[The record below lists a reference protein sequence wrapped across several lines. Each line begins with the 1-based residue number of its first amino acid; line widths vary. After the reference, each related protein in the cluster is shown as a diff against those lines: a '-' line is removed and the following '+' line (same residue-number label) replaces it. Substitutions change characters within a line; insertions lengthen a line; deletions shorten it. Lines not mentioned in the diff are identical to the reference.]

1 MISDYFLALL
11 LALIQGLTE
20 FLPVSSSAHL
30 LFPSLLFGAKDF
42 GIVFDISVHAGTL
55 AAVMYFFKKDI
66 QGLIYAWMPWQKTR
80 SKEDFSL
87 GLNLLVAT
95 LPIVLVGLLASDLT
109 ESRSANINSIAWA
122 NLVFAG
128 LLYAAFKSSR
138 QSKSLAELTLIAAL
152 IIGCFQALAVFPGAS
167 RSGMAITGALI
178 IGLNIKDTSKF
189 AFLLS
194 IPTIL
199 GALVLMLAKG
209 AYSIELSDIL
219 IMLTGFIGSALIAF
233 FTIKS
238 FLQFVEKIGMTPFV
252 LYRVALGDG
261 AFAYMIPPLVYA
273 AGIQQSLAEDTA
285 SN

>member
-1 MISDYFLALL
+1 MISDFFLALL

-42 GIVFDISVHAGTL
+42 GVAFDISVHAGTL
-55 AAVMYFFKKDI
+55 TAVIYFFKKEI
-66 QGLIYAWMPWQKTR
+66 QGLLQAWNPLTASR
-80 SKEDFSL
+80 SKENFSL
-87 GLNLLVAT
+87 GFNLLIAT
-95 LPIVLVGLLASDLT
+95 LPIVVVGLVASDVI
-109 ESRSANINSIAWA
+109 ESRSSNIDSIAWA

-128 LLYAAFKSSR
+128 LLYAAFKSSN
-138 QSKSLAELTLIAAL
+138 QSKSLSELTLFAAL

-178 IGLNIKDTSKF
+178 IGLNLKDTSKF

-209 AYSIELSDIL
+209 AYSISLSDMFV
-219 IMLTGFIGSALIAF
+219 MLTGFIGSALIAF

-252 LYRVALGDG
+252 LYRVALG
-261 AFAYMIPPLVYA
+261 LVLLL
-273 AGIQQSLAEDTA
+273 I
-285 SN
+285 

>member
-1 MISDYFLALL
+1 MISDFFLALI

-55 AAVMYFFKKDI
+55 AAVIFYFKKEI
-66 QGLIYAWMPWQKTR
+66 QGLFHAWMPWTKTR
-80 SKEDFSL
+80 NKEDFSL

-95 LPIVLVGLLASDLT
+95 LPILLVGLLVSDLT

-122 NLVFAG
+122 NLIFAG
-128 LLYAAFKSSR
+128 LLYAAFKCST
-138 QSKSLAELTLIAAL
+138 QSKSLTELTLFAAL

-178 IGLNIKDTSKF
+178 IGLNIKDTSRF

-199 GALVLMLAKG
+199 GALILMLVKG
-209 AYSIELSDIL
+209 AYAIALSDML
-219 IMLTGFIGSALIAF
+219 IMLTGFLGSAFIALIS
-233 FTIKS
+233 IKG
-238 FLQFVEKIGMTPFV
+238 FLQFV
-252 LYRVALGDG
+252 
-261 AFAYMIPPLVYA
+261 
-273 AGIQQSLAEDTA
+273 
-285 SN
+285 

>member
-1 MISDYFLALL
+1 MISDFFLALL

-55 AAVMYFFKKDI
+55 AAVIYFFKKEI
-66 QGLIYAWMPWQKTR
+66 QGLLYAWMPWRQTKN
-80 SKEDFSL
+80 KEDFSL

-95 LPIVLVGLLASDLT
+95 LPIVVVGLFASDLT

-128 LLYAAFKSSR
+128 LLYAAFKSSS
-138 QSKSLAELTLIAAL
+138 QSTSLTELTLSAAL

-209 AYSIELSDIL
+209 AYSIALSDML
-219 IMLTGFIGSALIAF
+219 IMLTGFFGSAFIAF
-233 FTIKS
+233 VTIKS
-238 FLQFVEKIGMTPFV
+238 FMQFVEKIGMTPFV
-252 LYRVALGDG
+252 LYRVALGI
-261 AFAYMIPPLVYA
+261 ALLLI
-273 AGIQQSLAEDTA
+273 
-285 SN
+285 

>member
-1 MISDYFLALL
+1 MISDFFLALL

-55 AAVMYFFKKDI
+55 AAVIYYFKKEI
-66 QGLIYAWMPWQKTR
+66 QGLLQAWNPWSKTR
-80 SKEDFSL
+80 NTENFSL
-87 GLNLLVAT
+87 GLNLIVAT
-95 LPIVLVGLLASDLT
+95 LPIVLVGLLVSDLA
-109 ESRSANINSIAWA
+109 ESRSANIDSIAWA

-128 LLYAAFKSSR
+128 LLYAAFKSSS
-138 QSKSLAELTLIAAL
+138 QSKSLTELTLFAAL

-178 IGLNIKDTSKF
+178 IGLNIKDTSRF

-194 IPTIL
+194 IPTIM
-199 GALVLMLAKG
+199 GALILMLAKG
-209 AYSIELSDIL
+209 AYSIAFSDML

-252 LYRVALGDG
+252 LYRVALG
-261 AFAYMIPPLVYA
+261 LVLLL
-273 AGIQQSLAEDTA
+273 I
-285 SN
+285 

>member
-1 MISDYFLALL
+1 MISDFFLALL

-42 GIVFDISVHAGTL
+42 GVAFDISVHAGTL
-55 AAVMYFFKKDI
+55 TAVIYFFKKEI
-66 QGLIYAWMPWQKTR
+66 QGLLQAWNPLTASR
-80 SKEDFSL
+80 SKENFSL
-87 GLNLLVAT
+87 GFNLLIAT
-95 LPIVLVGLLASDLT
+95 LPIVVVGLVASDVI
-109 ESRSANINSIAWA
+109 ESRSSNIDSIAWA

-128 LLYAAFKSSR
+128 LLYASFKSSN
-138 QSKSLAELTLIAAL
+138 QSKSLSELTLFAAL

-178 IGLNIKDTSKF
+178 IGLNLKDTSKF

-209 AYSIELSDIL
+209 AYSIALSEMFL
-219 IMLTGFIGSALIAF
+219 MLTGFIGSALIAF

-252 LYRVALGDG
+252 LYRVALG
-261 AFAYMIPPLVYA
+261 LVLL
-273 AGIQQSLAEDTA
+273 LA
-285 SN
+285 

>member
-1 MISDYFLALL
+1 MISDFFLALL

-42 GIVFDISVHAGTL
+42 GVAFDISVHAGTL
-55 AAVMYFFKKDI
+55 TAVIYFFKKEI
-66 QGLIYAWMPWQKTR
+66 QGLLQAWNPLTASR
-80 SKEDFSL
+80 SKENFSL
-87 GLNLLVAT
+87 GFNLLIAT
-95 LPIVLVGLLASDLT
+95 LPIVVVGLVASDVI
-109 ESRSANINSIAWA
+109 ESRSSNIDSIAWA

-128 LLYAAFKSSR
+128 LLYASFKSSN
-138 QSKSLAELTLIAAL
+138 QSKSLSELTLFAAL

-178 IGLNIKDTSKF
+178 IGLNLKDTSKF

-209 AYSIELSDIL
+209 AYSIALSDMFL
-219 IMLTGFIGSALIAF
+219 MLTGFIGSALIAF

-252 LYRVALGDG
+252 LYRVALG
-261 AFAYMIPPLVYA
+261 LVLL
-273 AGIQQSLAEDTA
+273 LA
-285 SN
+285 

>member
-1 MISDYFLALL
+1 MISDFFLALL

-30 LFPSLLFGAKDF
+30 LFPSLLFGTKDF

-55 AAVMYFFKKDI
+55 AAVIYYFKNEV
-66 QGLIYAWMPWQKTR
+66 QGLLQAFNPWTKNR
-80 SKEDFSL
+80 SSEDFSL
-87 GLNLLVAT
+87 GLNLLIAT

-109 ESRSANINSIAWA
+109 ESRSSNINSIAWA

-128 LLYAAFKSSR
+128 LLYAAFKRST
-138 QSKSLAELTLIAAL
+138 QSKSLTELTLFAAL
-152 IIGCFQALAVFPGAS
+152 IIGCFQVLAVFPGAS

-178 IGLNIKDTSKF
+178 IGLNIKDTSRF

-199 GALVLMLAKG
+199 GALILMLVKG
-209 AYSIELSDIL
+209 AYAIALSDML
-219 IMLTGFIGSALIAF
+219 IMLTGFFGSAFIAF
-233 FTIKS
+233 VTIKG

-252 LYRVALGDG
+252 LYRVALG
-261 AFAYMIPPLVYA
+261 ILLLL
-273 AGIQQSLAEDTA
+273 I
-285 SN
+285 

>member
-1 MISDYFLALL
+1 MISDFFLALL

-30 LFPSLLFGAKDF
+30 LFPSLLFGAEDF
-42 GIVFDISVHAGTL
+42 GIAFDISVHAGTL
-55 AAVMYFFKKDI
+55 AAVIYFFKKEI
-66 QGLIYAWMPWQKTR
+66 QGLLQAWNPLTSSR
-80 SKEDFSL
+80 SKDDFSL
-87 GLNLLVAT
+87 GLNLLIAT
-95 LPIVLVGLLASDLT
+95 LPIVVIGLLESDLI
-109 ESRSANINSIAWA
+109 ESRSSNIKSIAWA

-128 LLYAAFKSSR
+128 LLYAVFKSSS
-138 QSKSLAELTLIAAL
+138 QSKSLSELTLFAAL

-178 IGLNIKDTSKF
+178 IGLNLKDTSKF

-209 AYSIELSDIL
+209 AYSIALNDML

-252 LYRVALGDG
+252 LYRVALG
-261 AFAYMIPPLVYA
+261 LVLLL
-273 AGIQQSLAEDTA
+273 I
-285 SN
+285 

>member
-1 MISDYFLALL
+1 MISDFFLALL

-30 LFPSLLFGAKDF
+30 LFPSLLFGVKDF

-55 AAVMYFFKKDI
+55 AAVIYFFKKEI
-66 QGLIYAWMPWQKTR
+66 QSLLYAWTPWKKTR

-87 GLNLLVAT
+87 GF
-95 LPIVLVGLLASDLT
+95 
-109 ESRSANINSIAWA
+109 
-122 NLVFAG
+122 VFAG
-128 LLYAAFKSSR
+128 LLYAAFKSSS
-138 QSKSLAELTLIAAL
+138 QSKSLTELTLSAAL

-209 AYSIELSDIL
+209 AYSISLSDML
-219 IMLTGFIGSALIAF
+219 IMLTGFFGSAFIAF
-233 FTIKS
+233 VTIKG
-238 FLQFVEKIGMTPFV
+238 FMQFVQKIGMTPFV
-252 LYRVALGDG
+252 LYRVALG
-261 AFAYMIPPLVYA
+261 LVLLL
-273 AGIQQSLAEDTA
+273 I
-285 SN
+285 

>member
-1 MISDYFLALL
+1 MISDFFLALL

-55 AAVMYFFKKDI
+55 AAVIYYFKNEI
-66 QGLIYAWMPWQKTR
+66 QGLVHAWIPWTKTR

-87 GLNLLVAT
+87 GLNLLAAT
-95 LPIVLVGLLASDLT
+95 LPIVLAGLTFSDLT
-109 ESRSANINSIAWA
+109 DSRSSSINSIAWT
-122 NLVFAG
+122 NLIFAG
-128 LLYAAFKSSR
+128 ILYAAFKSSA
-138 QSKSLAELTLIAAL
+138 QSKSLTELTLFAAL

-178 IGLNIKDTSKF
+178 IGLNLKDASKF

-199 GALVLMLAKG
+199 GALILMLVKG
-209 AYSIELSDIL
+209 AYSIALSDML
-219 IMLTGFIGSALIAF
+219 IMLTGFIGSALVAF
-233 FTIKS
+233 ITIRS

-252 LYRVALGDG
+252 LYRVALG
-261 AFAYMIPPLVYA
+261 LV
-273 AGIQQSLAEDTA
+273 LLLL
-285 SN
+285 

>member
-1 MISDYFLALL
+1 MISDFFLALL

-42 GIVFDISVHAGTL
+42 GVAFDISVHAGTL
-55 AAVMYFFKKDI
+55 TAVIYFFKKEI
-66 QGLIYAWMPWQKTR
+66 QGLLQAWNPLIASR
-80 SKEDFSL
+80 SKENFSL
-87 GLNLLVAT
+87 GLNLLIAT
-95 LPIVLVGLLASDLT
+95 LPIVVVGLVASDVI
-109 ESRSANINSIAWA
+109 ESRSSNIDSIAWA

-128 LLYAAFKSSR
+128 LLYAAFKSSS
-138 QSKSLAELTLIAAL
+138 QSKSLSELTLFAAL

-178 IGLNIKDTSKF
+178 IGLNLKDTSKF

-209 AYSIELSDIL
+209 AYSIALSDMFL
-219 IMLTGFIGSALIAF
+219 MLTGFIGSALIAF

-252 LYRVALGDG
+252 LYRVALG
-261 AFAYMIPPLVYA
+261 LVLL
-273 AGIQQSLAEDTA
+273 LA
-285 SN
+285 

>member
-1 MISDYFLALL
+1 MISDFFLALL

-42 GIVFDISVHAGTL
+42 GVAFDISVHAGTL
-55 AAVMYFFKKDI
+55 TAVIYFFKKEI
-66 QGLIYAWMPWQKTR
+66 QGLLQAWNPLTASR
-80 SKEDFSL
+80 SKENFSL
-87 GLNLLVAT
+87 GLNLLIAT
-95 LPIVLVGLLASDLT
+95 LPIVIVGLVTSDVI
-109 ESRSANINSIAWA
+109 ESRSSNIDSIAWA

-128 LLYAAFKSSR
+128 LLYAAFKSSS
-138 QSKSLAELTLIAAL
+138 QSKSLSELTLFAAL

-178 IGLNIKDTSKF
+178 IGLNLKDTSKF

-209 AYSIELSDIL
+209 AYSIALNDMFL
-219 IMLTGFIGSALIAF
+219 MLTGFIGSALIAF

-252 LYRVALGDG
+252 LYRVALG
-261 AFAYMIPPLVYA
+261 LVLL
-273 AGIQQSLAEDTA
+273 LA
-285 SN
+285 

>member
-1 MISDYFLALL
+1 MSSDFFLALL

-42 GIVFDISVHAGTL
+42 GVAFDISVHAGTL
-55 AAVMYFFKKDI
+55 TAVIYFFKKEI
-66 QGLIYAWMPWQKTR
+66 QGLLQAWNPLTASR
-80 SKEDFSL
+80 NKENFSL
-87 GLNLLVAT
+87 GFNLLIAT
-95 LPIVLVGLLASDLT
+95 LPIVVVGLVASDVI
-109 ESRSANINSIAWA
+109 ESRSSNIDSIAWA

-128 LLYAAFKSSR
+128 LLYASFKSSN
-138 QSKSLAELTLIAAL
+138 QSKSLSELTLFAAL

-178 IGLNIKDTSKF
+178 IGLNLKDTSKF

-209 AYSIELSDIL
+209 AYSIALSDMFL
-219 IMLTGFIGSALIAF
+219 MLTGFIGSALIAF

-252 LYRVALGDG
+252 LYRVALG
-261 AFAYMIPPLVYA
+261 LVLL
-273 AGIQQSLAEDTA
+273 LA
-285 SN
+285 

>member
-1 MISDYFLALL
+1 MISDFFLALL

-42 GIVFDISVHAGTL
+42 GIAFDISVHAGTL
-55 AAVMYFFKKDI
+55 TAVIYFFKKEI
-66 QGLIYAWMPWQKTR
+66 QGLLQAWNPLTSSR
-80 SKEDFSL
+80 SKDDFSL
-87 GLNLLVAT
+87 GLNLLIAT
-95 LPIVLVGLLASDLT
+95 LPIVVIGLLASDLI
-109 ESRSANINSIAWA
+109 ESRSSNIESIAWA

-128 LLYAAFKSSR
+128 LLYAVFKSSS
-138 QSKSLAELTLIAAL
+138 QSKSLSELTLFAAL

-178 IGLNIKDTSKF
+178 IGLNLKDTSKF

-209 AYSIELSDIL
+209 AYSIALNDML

-252 LYRVALGDG
+252 LYRVALG
-261 AFAYMIPPLVYA
+261 LVLLL
-273 AGIQQSLAEDTA
+273 I
-285 SN
+285 

>member
-1 MISDYFLALL
+1 MISDFFLALI

-55 AAVMYFFKKDI
+55 SAVIYYFKKEI
-66 QGLIYAWMPWQKTR
+66 QGLFHAWMPWTKTR

-95 LPIVLVGLLASDLT
+95 LPILLVGLLVSDLT

-122 NLVFAG
+122 NLIFAG
-128 LLYAAFKSSR
+128 LLYAAFKCST
-138 QSKSLAELTLIAAL
+138 QSKSLTELTLFAAL

-178 IGLNIKDTSKF
+178 IGLNIKDTSRF

-199 GALVLMLAKG
+199 GALILMLVKG
-209 AYSIELSDIL
+209 AYAIALSDML
-219 IMLTGFIGSALIAF
+219 IILTGFLGSAFIAF
-233 FTIKS
+233 ITIKG

-252 LYRVALGDG
+252 LYRVVLGI
-261 AFAYMIPPLVYA
+261 MLLLI
-273 AGIQQSLAEDTA
+273 
-285 SN
+285 

>member
-1 MISDYFLALL
+1 MISDFFLALL

-42 GIVFDISVHAGTL
+42 GVAFDISVHAGTL
-55 AAVMYFFKKDI
+55 TAVIYFFKKEI
-66 QGLIYAWMPWQKTR
+66 QGLLQAWNPLTASR
-80 SKEDFSL
+80 SKENFSL
-87 GLNLLVAT
+87 GFNLLIAT
-95 LPIVLVGLLASDLT
+95 LPIVVVGLVASDVI
-109 ESRSANINSIAWA
+109 ESRSSNIDSIAWA

-128 LLYAAFKSSR
+128 LLYAAFKSSN
-138 QSKSLAELTLIAAL
+138 QSKSLSELTLFAAL

-178 IGLNIKDTSKF
+178 IGLNLKDTSKF

-209 AYSIELSDIL
+209 AYSIALSDMFL
-219 IMLTGFIGSALIAF
+219 MLTGFIGSALIAF

-252 LYRVALGDG
+252 LYRVALG
-261 AFAYMIPPLVYA
+261 LVLL
-273 AGIQQSLAEDTA
+273 LA
-285 SN
+285 

>member
-1 MISDYFLALL
+1 MISDFFLALL

-42 GIVFDISVHAGTL
+42 GVAFDISVHAGTL
-55 AAVMYFFKKDI
+55 TAVIYFFKKEI
-66 QGLIYAWMPWQKTR
+66 QGLLQAWNPLTASR
-80 SKEDFSL
+80 SKENFSL
-87 GLNLLVAT
+87 GLNLLIAT
-95 LPIVLVGLLASDLT
+95 LPIVVVGLVASDVI
-109 ESRSANINSIAWA
+109 ESRSSNIDSIAWA

-128 LLYAAFKSSR
+128 LLYASFKSSN
-138 QSKSLAELTLIAAL
+138 QSKSLSELTLFAAL

-178 IGLNIKDTSKF
+178 IGLNLKDTSKF

-209 AYSIELSDIL
+209 AYSIALSDMFL
-219 IMLTGFIGSALIAF
+219 MLTGFIGSALIAF

-252 LYRVALGDG
+252 LYRVALG
-261 AFAYMIPPLVYA
+261 LVLL
-273 AGIQQSLAEDTA
+273 LA
-285 SN
+285 

>member
-95 LPIVLVGLLASDLT
+95 LPIVLVGLLASDLS

-138 QSKSLAELTLIAAL
+138 QSKSLTELTLIAAL
-152 IIGCFQALAVFPGAS
+152 IVGCFQALAVFPGAS

-178 IGLNIKDTSKF
+178 IGLNLKDTSKF

-252 LYRVALGDG
+252 LYRVALGVVLLL
-261 AFAYMIPPLVYA
+261 I
-273 AGIQQSLAEDTA
+273 
-285 SN
+285 